1 MPFGVNPKS
10 IIRRT
15 AIGTSSVVIA
25 ATVSAIKRENGAAA
39 IARHIGRQRQ

>member
-1 MPFGVNPKS
+1 MAMPSALKPKS

-25 ATVSAIKRENGAAA
+25 ATVSATKAST
-39 IARHIGRQRQ
+39 ARPR